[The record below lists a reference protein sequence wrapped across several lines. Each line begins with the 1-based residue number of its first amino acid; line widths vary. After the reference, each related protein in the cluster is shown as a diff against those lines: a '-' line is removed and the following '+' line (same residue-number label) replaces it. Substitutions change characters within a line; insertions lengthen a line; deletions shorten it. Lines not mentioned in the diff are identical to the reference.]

1 MLSLQRHQ
9 SDVSYFQHSL
19 TQRIFSA
26 NVAMLVSA
34 LFISQLNQDFLRKI
48 APAATSTPT
57 TMMFSLIRPV
67 AATIEKKP
75 LLPASTK
82 ILNQQS
88 KTQSITKPSK
98 QNQQT
103 ATQNTQA
110 EVVVGDTQIKQE
122 QKTERELIT
131 VFPEQNSTSSTIANP
146 PNQVNKSSITKY
158 GFDSAGVR
166 GAYEA
171 SKSDIQKMAEK
182 NGTTLES
189 SKPSKHDQFQQAA
202 NRAAKPDCLRQG
214 GSILSL
220 FVVAYQ
226 VATDHCK

>member
-1 MLSLQRHQ
+1 MLSLQRRQ
-9 SDVSYFQHSL
+9 SDVNYFQHSL

-26 NVAMLVSA
+26 SVALTVST
-34 LFISQLNQDFLRKI
+34 LFISQLNQDFLRII
-48 APAATSTPT
+48 APTNTSTPT
-57 TMMFSLIRPV
+57 TMMFTLIRP
-67 AATIEKKP
+67 AATTLEKKP
-75 LLPASTK
+75 LISANATA
-82 ILNQQS
+82 LNQEP
-88 KTQSITKPSK
+88 TTRSITKQSK
-98 QNQQT
+98 QSQQT
-103 ATQNTQA
+103 APQSTQTQ
-110 EVVVGDTQIKQE
+110 VVVGDPQIKQE
-122 QKTERELIT
+122 QKTDHELIT
-131 VFPEQNSTSSTIANP
+131 VFPEQNSTSSAIASP
-146 PNQVNKSSITKY
+146 TNQVNKSSIAKY

-182 NGTTLES
+182 NGTTLEN

-226 VATDHCK
+226 AATDHCK

>member
-9 SDVSYFQHSL
+9 SDVNYFQHSL
-19 TQRIFSA
+19 TQRVFSA
-26 NVAMLVSA
+26 SVAVMVSA

-48 APAATSTPT
+48 EPASTSTPT
-57 TMMFSLIRPV
+57 TMMLTLIRPV
-67 AATIEKKP
+67 AAKIEKRN
-75 LLPASTK
+75 LIPASTTTPS
-82 ILNQQS
+82 QQP
-88 KTQSITKPSK
+88 KTQAIAKQSH

-103 ATQNTQA
+103 APLSTQS
-110 EVVVGDTQIKQE
+110 EVVIGDPQNSQE

-131 VFPEQNSTSSTIANP
+131 IFPEQQSSQSAIANP
-146 PNQVNKSSITKY
+146 TNQVNKSGITKY

-182 NGTTLES
+182 NGTTLEN

>member
-9 SDVSYFQHSL
+9 SDVNYFQHSL

-26 NVAMLVSA
+26 SVALMVCT

-48 APAATSTPT
+48 APTNTSMPT
-57 TMMFSLIRPV
+57 TMMFTLIRPV
-67 AATIEKKP
+67 ATTLEKKP
-75 LLPASTK
+75 MVSASTTTR
-82 ILNQQS
+82 NQQP
-88 KTQSITKPSK
+88 TTRSITK

-103 ATQNTQA
+103 APQSTQTQ
-110 EVVVGDTQIKQE
+110 VVVGDPQIKQE

-131 VFPEQNSTSSTIANP
+131 VFPEQNSTSSAIASP
-146 PNQVNKSSITKY
+146 TNQVNKNSIAKY

-182 NGTTLES
+182 NGTTLEN

-220 FVVAYQ
+220 FVVA
-226 VATDHCK
+226 

>member
-9 SDVSYFQHSL
+9 SDVNYFQHSL
-19 TQRIFSA
+19 TQRMFSA
-26 NVAMLVSA
+26 SVALMVCT

-48 APAATSTPT
+48 VPTNTSMPT
-57 TMMFSLIRPV
+57 TMMFTLIRPV
-67 AATIEKKP
+67 AATLEKKP
-75 LLPASTK
+75 LISANATA
-82 ILNQQS
+82 LNQEPN
-88 KTQSITKPSK
+88 TRSITKQSK

-103 ATQNTQA
+103 APQSTQTEA
-110 EVVVGDTQIKQE
+110 MVGDPQIKQE

-131 VFPEQNSTSSTIANP
+131 IFPEQNGNSSSIASP
-146 PNQVNKSSITKY
+146 INQVNKSNIAKY

-182 NGTTLES
+182 NGTTLEN

-214 GSILSL
+214 ASILSL

-226 VATDHCK
+226 AATDHCK